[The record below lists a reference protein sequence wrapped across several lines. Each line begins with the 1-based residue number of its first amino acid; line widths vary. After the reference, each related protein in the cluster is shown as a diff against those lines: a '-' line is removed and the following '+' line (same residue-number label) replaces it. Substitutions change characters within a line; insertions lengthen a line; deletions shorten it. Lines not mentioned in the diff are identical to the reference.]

1 MQQQSARHPRP
12 ALRAALLAALN
23 PRRPRR
29 IRPWALVRRATS
41 PCRTRAPPGLTL
53 WRALSPLAGRLGECS
68 CGVPQCRR
76 RARPLSTVSLAHKP
90 GVQAGGVA
98 AFCPPAFPPSDMGG
112 AEATRGLLPAGRRVC
127 SAALLPTLALHPM
140 TNPIPAHLLLLL
152 ARHRQ
157 VGRGLH
163 VPARAGGGEVG
174 IGLSCCA
181 PAYVPGSCVAARRC
195 PRAAPRAALFT
206 QSGPART
213 CPAQG
218 RSRHA
223 RLCTSWLCAPRRP
236 PSFCVTGLSAQ
247 PNHSAAQHEAESK
260 NEAPSTEAAWAAA
273 AGRCRACKPWCHDK
287 GTGRGSLPL
296 RI

>member
-23 PRRPRR
+23 PRRPRH
-29 IRPWALVRRATS
+29 IRPWAPVSRATS

-76 RARPLSTVSLAHKP
+76 RARPLSTVSLARKP

-127 SAALLPTLALHPM
+127 SAALLPTLALHPL

-163 VPARAGGGEVG
+163 VPARAGGGEGWNRVVV
-174 IGLSCCA
+174 LCA
-181 PAYVPGSCVAARRC
+181 CICAWIVCGRPSPPTRRAARRFIHTERPC
-195 PRAAPRAALFT
+195 AYMPSAGPLAA
-206 QSGPART
+206 
-213 CPAQG
+213 
-218 RSRHA
+218 
-223 RLCTSWLCAPRRP
+223 CAPLHKLALRP
-236 PSFCVTGLSAQ
+236 
-247 PNHSAAQHEAESK
+247 AATALILC
-260 NEAPSTEAAWAAA
+260 NGVICTA
-273 AGRCRACKPWCHDK
+273 
-287 GTGRGSLPL
+287 
-296 RI
+296 